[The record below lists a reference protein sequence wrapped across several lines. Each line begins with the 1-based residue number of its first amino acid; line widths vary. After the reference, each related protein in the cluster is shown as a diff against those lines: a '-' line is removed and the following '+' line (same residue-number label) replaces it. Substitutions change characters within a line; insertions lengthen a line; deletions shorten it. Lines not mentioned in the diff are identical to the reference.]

1 MGVGS
6 PTTYFY
12 GPGHRYNPAAQY
24 ASSRPPLDSNYFR
37 GYAMQW
43 DSVYL
48 GGVFTIVFI
57 LWNLVWSE
65 LLNFLLLTYV
75 LEWQLLVNVIMMFI
89 ELGLIVLGLVATC
102 LYAWYADVDVYKLKE
117 IANLSDENKPGT
129 VSQSTA
135 VAARRSRANINMDLT
150 MCLVLLSFNW
160 LEVAFVSSYAWGTAG
175 NAWATK
181 TPADVTTTNPLATYN
196 YALTDSHWGT
206 TFNARLVEQTFYRS
220 LIHFFI
226 MIKGIVFMVAF
237 FLSRFPAMDLAERK
251 AIYDAMYIA
260 AGSVVGEASP
270 HFLNHVANRAAPL
283 MSASAVPMTT
293 FASV

>member
-12 GPGHRYNPAAQY
+12 GPGHRYSPAAQY
-24 ASSRPPLDSNYFR
+24 ASSRMPLDSEFFK
-37 GYAMQW
+37 GYSMPW

-48 GGVFTIVFI
+48 GGVFTVLFI

-65 LLNFLLLTYV
+65 ILNFLLLTYV
-75 LEWQLLVNVIMMFI
+75 VEWPLLVNVIMMFI
-89 ELGLIVLGLVATC
+89 ELGLIVIGLVATC
-102 LYAWYADVDVYKLKE
+102 VYAWYADVDVYKLKE
-117 IANLSDENKPGT
+117 IANLPDGDKPGT

-135 VAARRSRANINMDLT
+135 VAARRSRVNINMDLT

-160 LEVAFVSSYAWGTAG
+160 LEVTWVSCYAWGTVG

-181 TPADVTTTNPLATYN
+181 TPFDATATSSLSIHN

-206 TFNARLVEQTFYRS
+206 TFNARLVELTFYRS
-220 LIHFFI
+220 LIHLFV
-226 MIKGIVFMVAF
+226 MIKGIVFMAAF

-260 AGSVVGEASP
+260 AGSVVSEASP

-283 MSASAVPMTT
+283 MSASAVPMTP